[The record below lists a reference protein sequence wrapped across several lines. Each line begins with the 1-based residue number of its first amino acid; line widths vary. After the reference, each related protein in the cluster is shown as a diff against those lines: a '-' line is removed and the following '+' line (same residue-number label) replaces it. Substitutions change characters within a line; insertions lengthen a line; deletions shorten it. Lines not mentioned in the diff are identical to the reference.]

1 MSCILKT
8 FFDNKK
14 QKDLDN
20 NACKYLTSYN
30 NNLRLFNYGLLLSE
44 NNILKIKKYTPNVMN
59 KTQNKDNKIYC
70 HTESTPF
77 NTNHFYPKKNNNTF
91 YEEIIFSNC
100 IKHRKN
106 KTLKPINNLFPEES
120 INKEASMTNHNYN
133 KTIFSN
139 CLNLTRKKKFNK
151 YNKITITNYDVKQ
164 KAPKKETKSL
174 TIKKQRK
181 ENSIKVE
188 KIVHS
193 LINNKKIDNNK
204 LHHANSIE
212 YQSLKKNKKNIIFPL
227 NKSISPMS
235 YIDYNL
241 KINPDNKKLF
251 KSFNTQINCLNDK
264 VEYRKRIL
272 KQVDENYRH
281 RFKVEDLK
289 NNYNNNIYTNIDKK
303 KIEEMIDNKDVHENK
318 FHFNLYDYY
327 NNSHRIKN
335 NNRFKFSQRFGK
347 LVKEI
352 KNNKD
357 LLTFDMKMNNME
369 KDTHK
374 VVKHLE
380 SLSKSKGK
388 MLKNLLDIYTLRMKN
403 MIIEK

>member
-1 MSCILKT
+1 MSGILKS
-8 FFDNKK
+8 FFDSEK
-14 QKDLDN
+14 QKNLDN

-44 NNILKIKKYTPNVMN
+44 NNILKIKKYTPNATN
-59 KTQNKDNKIYC
+59 KTKNKDNKIYC
-70 HTESTPF
+70 HTESNPF
-77 NTNHFYPKKNNNTF
+77 NTNHFYPKKNNNSF

-100 IKHRKN
+100 IKNKKN
-106 KTLKPINNLFPEES
+106 KTLKPINNIFPEVS
-120 INKEASMTNHNYN
+120 INKEASMTSHNYN
-133 KTIFSN
+133 KTKLSN
-139 CLNLTRKKKFNK
+139 CLNLSKKKKFNK
-151 YNKITITNYDVKQ
+151 YNKITVINYDVNE

-174 TIKKQRK
+174 TIKKHRK

-212 YQSLKKNKKNIIFPL
+212 YQSLKKNKKNINFPL
-227 NKSISPMS
+227 NKSISPIS

-241 KINPDNKKLF
+241 KINPDNKKFF
-251 KSFNTQINCLNDK
+251 KSFNKQINCLNDK

-303 KIEEMIDNKDVHENK
+303 KIEEMIDNKDVHGNK

-352 KNNKD
+352 KKNKD

-369 KDTHK
+369 KDTEK
-374 VVKHLE
+374 AVKHLE
-380 SLSKSKGK
+380 SLSNSNGK
-388 MLKNLLDIYTLRMKN
+388 MLKNLLDIYTAY
-403 MIIEK
+403 EKYDH